1 MKFKAFF
8 IIGILTVSI
17 SQILTHYFQLND
29 FTNGLLIGTGLGL
42 LLLALLQKNK
52 TAKS

>member
-1 MKFKAFF
+1 MKSKAFF
-8 IIGILTVSI
+8 IIGIFTVSI
-17 SQILTHYFQLND
+17 SQILTHYLQLND
-29 FTNGLLIGTGLGL
+29 FSKGLFIGIGLGL